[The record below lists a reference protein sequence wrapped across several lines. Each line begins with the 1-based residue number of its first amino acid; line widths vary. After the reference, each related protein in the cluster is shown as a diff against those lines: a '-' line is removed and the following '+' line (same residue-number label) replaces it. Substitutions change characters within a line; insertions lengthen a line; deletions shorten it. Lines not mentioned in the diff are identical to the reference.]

1 MYTNK
6 FLIVLILLSCF
17 FSCIKA
23 PKGSAEAI
31 QSNDD
36 SIARKIKLINAK
48 LDAIGDKIGL
58 NLDSIKLKDD
68 TSNIVGSSTY
78 IDSIRSEMHL
88 AYNKGKAETTKAT
101 SFVVKDSTSLCTP
114 CDMSFLAY
122 LDKKD
127 DYSKYDVQVLMCLD
141 DNGVC
146 DDSAEFVT
154 YYNEIV
160 FKVFKKK
167 IKTMSPEDIKNYLKD
182 NELNLEFLNPV
193 IDKNSSSFID
203 SLKAR
208 IKEKMKR

>member
-6 FLIVLILLSCF
+6 SLLVIIVLLSL

-31 QSNDD
+31 RANSLND
-36 SIARKIKLINAK
+36 SIERKIQLINAK
-48 LDAIGDKIGL
+48 LDAIGKKVGI
-58 NLDSIKLKDD
+58 NLDTIKLKETTNE
-68 TSNIVGSSTY
+68 TSSY
-78 IDSIRSEMHL
+78 LDSIRSKMHV
-88 AYNKGKAETTKAT
+88 AYQNAQSETTEPTPLAI
-101 SFVVKDSTSLCTP
+101 KDTTSLCTP
-114 CDMSFLAY
+114 CDMEFLVY
-122 LDKKD
+122 LDKKE

-146 DDSAEFVT
+146 DDSAEFTT
-154 YYNEIV
+154 YYNEVV

-167 IKTMSPEDIKNYLKD
+167 IKTMSPSDIKEYLKD

-193 IDKNSSSFID
+193 IDKNSSSFLD

-208 IKEKMKR
+208 IKEK